1 MSTIL
6 WSFGIWSKLERWKS
20 LISGCFVSCLWRK
33 KIHLFEVFPS
43 LILCNSELFIDQ
55 IVMYDENWILYQLDF
70 IPATTISMV
79 RLRRSSKALRKARLA
94 PKKVSWSLLG
104 DLLLVWS
111 IIALWILAKPVRLRS
126 IFSKLMRRHQKLQCL
141 QPALVNRMGPVLLHN
156 TWPHITQPVL
166 QKLNELVCEVL
177 PHLPYS
183 PDLSSTNDHFF
194 KHLDNFLQG
203 KCFYNQQEAE
213 NAFQEFFEYARE
225 INQLIGKNVLI
236 IRVSILISKDVFE
249 PN

>member
-6 WSFGIWSKLERWKS
+6 WSFGIWSKLERWKG
-20 LISGCFVSCLWRK
+20 LISGCFVSCLQRK
-33 KIHLFEVFPS
+33 KIHHFEVFPS
-43 LILCNSELFIDQ
+43 LILCNSELFYWSDCD
-55 IVMYDENWILYQLDF
+55 VWRKLDF
-70 IPATTISMV
+70 IPPATTISVV
-79 RLRRSSKALRKARLA
+79 RLRRSSKALCKAKLA

-126 IFSKLMRRHQKLQCL
+126 ILSKLMRRHQKLQCL

-156 TWPHITQPVL
+156 IWPHIIQPML
-166 QKLNELVCEVL
+166 QKLNELVYEVL

-183 PDLSSTNDHFF
+183 PDLSSTNNHFF
-194 KHLDNFLQG
+194 KHLDNVLQG

-213 NAFQEFFEYARE
+213 NAFLEFFEYARE

>member
-1 MSTIL
+1 M
-6 WSFGIWSKLERWKS
+6 
-20 LISGCFVSCLWRK
+20 SCLQRK

-126 IFSKLMRRHQKLQCL
+126 ILSKLMRRHQKLQCL
-141 QPALVNRMGPVLLHN
+141 QPALVNRMGPVLLHD
-156 TWPHITQPVL
+156 TAQPHVAQPML
-166 QKLNELVCEVL
+166 QKLNKLGYTVL
-177 PHLPYS
+177 LHPLYS
-183 PDLSSTNDHFF
+183 PDLSSTNYNLF
-194 KHLDNFLQG
+194 KHLNNFLQG
-203 KCFYNQQEAE
+203 KCFYNQQGTE
-213 NAFQEFFEYARE
+213 NAFRNFMKHEFLCYR
-225 INQLIGKNVLI
+225 NKQTY
-236 IRVSILISKDVFE
+236 VSLTKMCWL
-249 PN
+249 